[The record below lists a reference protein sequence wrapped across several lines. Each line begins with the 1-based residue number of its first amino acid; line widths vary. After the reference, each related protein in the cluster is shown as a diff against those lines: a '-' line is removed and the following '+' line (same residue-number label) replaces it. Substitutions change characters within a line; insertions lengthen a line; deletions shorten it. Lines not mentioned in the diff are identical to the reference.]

1 MKRVMLWASAVC
13 MVASVIFASVGCTV
27 EAGVDPGGVCEE
39 VSCQQ
44 ALVGGLDVQG
54 DALCTTS
61 ADAAYGDIFTCA
73 CGDAANPGPCTDAC
87 GDNLCT
93 DTGETPGCG
102 DCLAQFCAPEH
113 DACANN

>member
-1 MKRVMLWASAVC
+1 MKRVMLWASVVF
-13 MVASVIFASVGCTV
+13 MLASFGCSI
-27 EAGVDPGGVCEE
+27 EAGVDSGVVCEE
-39 VSCQQ
+39 ISCQQ
-44 ALVGGLDVQG
+44 ALIQGIGVQG
-54 DALCTTS
+54 DPLCSAS

-73 CGDAANPGPCTDAC
+73 CGDAANPGPCTAAC

-93 DTGETPGCG
+93 DSGETSTCG